1 MKILRKENIIKR
13 KQVEHTNTE
22 RRVLG
27 YTKHPFIV
35 GLHYAFQTKE
45 NLYFVLDY
53 CAGGELF
60 FHLGR
65 LGRFRESMAK
75 FYTAE
80 LVLALGHLHR
90 FGVVYRDLKPEN
102 VLLDAAGH
110 IKLGTR
116 VCLSACCVRAVSCD
130 CVGVGLPADFGLSKE
145 GVSDAAEGARSFCG
159 TPEYLAPEVVDRYL
173 VTSLLFTVSFAF
185 IVIGCLSGQVW
196 PRHSGGLVEFGHA
209 SVRDADRPS
218 TMVHQRPQETVRKHQ
233 VRAARVPQLRVC
245 PCTKLDFCTRV

>member
-110 IKLGTR
+110 VKLGAFVTSMLLYCSHICGADTCLAR
-116 VCLSACCVRAVSCD
+116 FACQPISVCQRKVFLMPLK
-130 CVGVGLPADFGLSKE
+130 GLD
-145 GVSDAAEGARSFCG
+145 RSVER
-159 TPEYLAPEVVDRYL
+159 PS
-173 VTSLLFTVSFAF
+173 TSLLRSL
-185 IVIGCLSGQVW
+185 IG
-196 PRHSGGLVEFGHA
+196 
-209 SVRDADRPS
+209 
-218 TMVHQRPQETVRKHQ
+218 MV
-233 VRAARVPQLRVC
+233 
-245 PCTKLDFCTRV
+245 